1 MTFLWVV
8 GIVALIVVALTRL
21 GRHDTRGHTPMRR
34 ERREAGRGAG
44 QRATSLR
51 AEEARTRVRGVARWV
66 APDDTVTVAGR
77 QIGGMIYLGSTRDDW
92 QPCGDPL
99 IDPGLPVARVG
110 SDVAGE
116 SLPYWPSY
124 GDIEPCARA
133 TYLDWLASG
142 RSDERYSVGYVFLYF
157 YGIEQR
163 FFVDSPAEEEQRVL
177 IAETER
183 LLSIYGTNHSVR
195 RYLTAFLAVARIVT
209 EPIRAIEPRFERSGC
224 GTPLDMRVAIGR
236 MVKAR
241 QPLSADWLL
250 GWYATD
256 LQTQL
261 RTPARRA
268 FPEFRALFAQIFDER
283 FPRGM
288 KMRTPKR
295 LLRATYDAASG
306 AFSADLEPLLGEIPD
321 ITHTSA
327 SLRIAWEIADE
338 AADALD
344 KYSRFLGRNPEGRG
358 TVEAHALLPQSLW
371 ELLPSTEM
379 EDLRHWAEEIIDS
392 GGFVPVERVVER
404 LEGALP
410 EVVYKRQLTG
420 VADAL
425 ARLSIGMAP
434 DPRFALRGPKIGEP
448 VILFRLPEGTTAL
461 EEVSDEYRKALVVV
475 AMGGFVAHSDS
486 RIAAKERA
494 ALEARIAAASV
505 PHGERLRLLANVEW
519 ILAVPPDMALL
530 RRRLKGVSEDVLCE
544 LGRVALA
551 MATVDGVI
559 DPAEIRAI
567 EGLYK
572 AMGLKPEGV
581 YSDLHALSVEDEPTT
596 IRPLGEE
603 ERGFTIPPPPERN
616 KRVVLDAGRLTALM
630 ADTARVSELLGDI
643 FQEDQPDEEP
653 DEDPGGP
660 GDAFAGLDSRHAAFL
675 RELLTR
681 SNWDEAEYATL
692 AARFQLMRGGALE
705 TLNEWSVGR
714 FGGVLIDEYEGY
726 ELNPE
731 IMAELQL

>member
-8 GIVALIVVALTRL
+8 GIVALIVVALSRL

-34 ERREAGRGAG
+34 EVGRGAG
-44 QRATSLR
+44 RRATSLR
-51 AEEARTRVRGVARWV
+51 AGEARTRVRGVARWV

-124 GDIEPCARA
+124 RDIEPSARA

-142 RSDERYSVGYVFLYF
+142 RSDERYSGGYVFLYF

-195 RYLTAFLAVARIVT
+195 RYLTAFLAVARLAM
-209 EPIRAIEPRFERSGC
+209 EPTRAIEPRFERSGH

-236 MVKAR
+236 MAKAR
-241 QPLSADWLL
+241 QPLRADWLL

-256 LQTQL
+256 PQTQF

-268 FPEFRALFAQIFDER
+268 FPEFKALFAQIFDER
-283 FPRGM
+283 FPQGM

-306 AFSADLEPLLGEIPD
+306 AFSTDLKPLLGEIPD
-321 ITHTSA
+321 ITHTSV
-327 SLRIAWEIADE
+327 SLRIAKEIADE
-338 AADALD
+338 ATDGLD
-344 KYSRFLGRNPEGRG
+344 KYSRFLGRNPEGRD

-371 ELLPSTEM
+371 ELFPSAEM
-379 EDLRHWAEEIIDS
+379 DDLRHWAEEIIDS
-392 GGFVPVERVVER
+392 GGFAPVERVVER

-410 EVVYKRQLTG
+410 ELVYKRQLTG

-434 DPRFALRGPKIGEP
+434 DPRFALRGPKVGEP
-448 VILFRLPEGTTAL
+448 VVLFRLSEGITAL
-461 EEVSDEYRKALVVV
+461 EEVSGEYRKALVGV
-475 AMGGFVAHSDS
+475 AVGGFVAHSDT

-505 PHGERLRLLANVEW
+505 PHGERLRLLANLQW
-519 ILAVPPDMALL
+519 ILAVPPDLALL
-530 RRRLKGVSEDVLCE
+530 RRRVKGVSEDVLCE

-551 MATVDGVI
+551 MAAVDGVI
-559 DPAEIRAI
+559 DAAEIRAI

-581 YSDLHALSVEDEPTT
+581 YSDLHALSVQDEPTT

-616 KRVVLDAGRLTALM
+616 KRVVLDDGRLAALM
-630 ADTARVSELLGDI
+630 ADTARVSDLLGDI

-653 DEDPGGP
+653 DEDSGGP
-660 GDAFAGLDSRHAAFL
+660 GDAFAGLDSRHVALL

-681 SNWDEAEYATL
+681 SNWNEVEYATL

-705 TLNEWSVGR
+705 TLNEWSFDR
-714 FGGVLIDEYEGY
+714 FGDMLIDEYEGY

-731 IMAELQL
+731 IMAELRQ

>member
-8 GIVALIVVALTRL
+8 GIVALVVFALSRL
-21 GRHDTRGHTPMRR
+21 GRHDTRGPTPMRR
-34 ERREAGRGAG
+34 EVGRGASR
-44 QRATSLR
+44 RATAVR
-51 AEEARTRVRGVARWV
+51 AGEARARVRGVARWV
-66 APDDTVTVAGR
+66 APGDTVTVAGR

-99 IDPGLPVARVG
+99 INPGLPVARVG

-116 SLPYWPSY
+116 SMPYWPSY
-124 GDIEPCARA
+124 SDIEPSARA

-157 YGIEQR
+157 YGLERR
-163 FFVDSPAEEEQRVL
+163 FFVGSPAEEEQRVL
-177 IAETER
+177 IDEVER
-183 LLSIYGTNHSVR
+183 LLSVYGTNHSVLG
-195 RYLTAFLAVARIVT
+195 YLTAFLAVARLAM
-209 EPIRAIEPRFERSGC
+209 EPTRAIEPRFERSGY

-241 QPLSADWLL
+241 RPLSADWLL

-256 LQTQL
+256 PQTQF

-268 FPEFRALFAQIFDER
+268 FPEFKALFAHIFDER
-283 FPRGM
+283 FPQGM

-321 ITHTSA
+321 ITRTSM
-327 SLRIAWEIADE
+327 SLRIAKEIADE
-338 AADALD
+338 ATDALD
-344 KYSRFLGRNPEGRG
+344 KYSRFLGRNPEGRD

-371 ELLPSTEM
+371 GLFPNTEM

-392 GGFVPVERVVER
+392 GGFAPVERVVER

-410 EVVYKRQLTG
+410 EKVYKRQLTG

-434 DPRFALRGPKIGEP
+434 DPRFALRGPKVGEP
-448 VILFRLPEGTTAL
+448 VVLFRLPEGITAL
-461 EEVSDEYRKALVVV
+461 EDVSDAYRKALVGV
-475 AMGGFVAHSDS
+475 AMGGFVAHSDG
-486 RIAAKERA
+486 RIAARERA
-494 ALEARIAAASV
+494 ALEARIAASPV
-505 PHGERLRLLANVEW
+505 PHAERLRLLANLQW
-519 ILAVPPDMALL
+519 ILAVPPDLALL
-530 RRRLKGVSEDVLCE
+530 RRRLKGVSEDILGE

-551 MATVDGVI
+551 MAAVDGVI
-559 DPAEIRAI
+559 EPAEIRAI

-581 YSDLHALSVEDEPTT
+581 YSDLHALSVRDEPKT
-596 IRPLGEE
+596 IRPSGDE
-603 ERGFTIPPPPERN
+603 ERAFAIPPPPERN
-616 KRVVLDAGRLTALM
+616 KQVVLDDGRLASLM
-630 ADTARVSELLGDI
+630 ADTARVSDLLGDI
-643 FQEDQPDEEP
+643 FQEDTPDEEP
-653 DEDPGGP
+653 DEDSGGHED
-660 GDAFAGLDSRHAAFL
+660 GFAGLDSRHAAFL

-681 SNWDEAEYATL
+681 SSWDEEEYATL

-705 TLNEWSVGR
+705 TLNEWSFDR
-714 FGGVLIDEYEGY
+714 FGDMLIDEYQGY

-731 IMAELQL
+731 ILAELRQ